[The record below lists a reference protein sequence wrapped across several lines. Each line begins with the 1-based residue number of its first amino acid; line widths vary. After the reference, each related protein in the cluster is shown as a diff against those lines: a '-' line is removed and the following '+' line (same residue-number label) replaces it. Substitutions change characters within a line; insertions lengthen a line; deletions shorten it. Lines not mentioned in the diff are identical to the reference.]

1 MNFQSLHFFVFFL
14 VVLTFNLALRDRF
27 SARKNML
34 LVASYYFYM
43 CWDWRF
49 AGLIVLVTVVNYVA
63 GARIAA
69 AGSPRARKLWLAG
82 ALTICLGVLA
92 YFKYLDFFVVSAVDM
107 LGWIGIHPD
116 VATLNIVL
124 PIGISF
130 FTFQSLSYVLDV
142 YRGAEAPCRSPRDF
156 ALFVAFFPT
165 LLAGPITRARQF
177 LPQLATETKI
187 EAEQAEI
194 GLALMLRG
202 FIKKVAL
209 ADVLAAHLVNP
220 AFADPAQF
228 SPLFLLL
235 AAYGYSFQIYMDF
248 SGYTDIARGM
258 AKMLGFELM
267 ENFKRPYWANSV
279 SNFWQ
284 RWHISMSSF
293 FRDYLFFG
301 LGGSK
306 HGNAY
311 FNLMVTFVAIG
322 FWHDDGWNF
331 IVYGFTHGVVVC
343 WERWRRNRRASLG
356 LAPLSE
362 EGWGRVWHVALTF
375 HIVALSRVLFRAKD
389 LTTAAAYYVDMFDFS
404 QTNTPLSLM
413 ALATLAASVALH
425 YVPQRWAG
433 DTLNRFRVLPVW
445 VQGGVISLTVYG
457 LMALATGKPAFVY
470 FQF

>member
-49 AGLIVLVTVVNYVA
+49 AGLILLVTVVNYVA
-63 GARIAA
+63 GAHIAGA
-69 AGSPRARKLWLAG
+69 KSARERKLWLFG
-82 ALTICLGVLA
+82 ALAICLGVLA
-92 YFKYLDFFVVSAVDM
+92 YFKYLDFFVASAVQL
-107 LGWIGIHPD
+107 LGLLGIHPD

-142 YRGAEAPCRSPRDF
+142 YRGVEQPCRSPRDF

-177 LPQLATETKI
+177 LPQLTTERKI

-202 FIKKVAL
+202 FIKKIAL

-220 AFADPAQF
+220 AFADPSQF
-228 SPLFLLL
+228 SPWFLLL

-258 AKMLGFELM
+258 AKMLGFELI
-267 ENFKRPYWANSV
+267 ENFNRPYLANSV

-306 HGNAY
+306 NGNVY

-331 IVYGFTHGVVVC
+331 IVYGITHGLVVC
-343 WERWRRNRRASLG
+343 FERLRRNRRERMG
-356 LAPLSE
+356 LVALPE
-362 EGWGRVWHVALTF
+362 QGWHWFWRVVLTF
-375 HIVALSRVLFRAKD
+375 HIVALSRVLFRAND
-389 LTTAAAYYVDMFDFS
+389 LSAAASYYADLFNFS

-413 ALATLAASVALH
+413 AVITLLASLTLH
-425 YVPQRWAG
+425 YLPQRWAG
-433 DTLNRFRVLPVW
+433 GALSRFRVLPVW
-445 VQGGVISLTVYG
+445 LQGAVISLAVYG